1 MELFKPI
8 IDLFE
13 RQIFGVCSWIG
24 EKFEIKSSKVRLF
37 FIYSSF
43 LTFGSP
49 LVIYLIFAFYLE
61 NKEYLQK
68 PKRKKTIWDL

>member
-8 IDLFE
+8 TDLFE
-13 RQIFGVCSWIG
+13 KNVFGVCARLG
-24 EKFEIKSSKVRLF
+24 ELFNVKTAKVRLF

-49 LVIYLIFAFYLE
+49 LIIYLIIAFYLE